1 MSRTVA
7 ALTLTLVGLCSA
19 GCGILGTK
27 SYRVPSAGM
36 EPTLP
41 VGSHVSADT
50 GQRRPKVG
58 DIVVFHPP
66 TSATSPEGECPPGRR
81 PDAHGR
87 PCATIGVEDRSV
99 TFIKRV
105 VARGGD
111 TIALR
116 GGRVVLS
123 GRVHS
128 PVRLDGRM
136 RLPAS
141 RAGSRRRVLPAR
153 RQSWQLRRQP
163 LLGRGP
169 AELDHRHDRALRASR
184 IAAHSPSSRRSLS
197 RSSWGA
203 NAAATSSASSRSSP
217 LRISRSGGGEPRRS
231 A

>member
-66 TSATSPEGECPPGRR
+66 TSATSPEGECPPGRG

-87 PCATIGVEDRSV
+87 PCATIGVEDRSL

-123 GRVHS
+123 GRVQREPFIRLCDS
-128 PVRLDGRM
+128 TGECDFPRPVRV
-136 RLPAS
+136 PADAYYLLGDNRGSSDDS
-141 RAGSRRRVLPAR
+141 RFWGAVP
-153 RQSWQLRRQP
+153 QSWIIGTIER
-163 LLGRGP
+163 
-169 AELDHRHDRALRASR
+169 
-184 IAAHSPSSRRSLS
+184 
-197 RSSWGA
+197 
-203 NAAATSSASSRSSP
+203 
-217 LRISRSGGGEPRRS
+217 
-231 A
+231 